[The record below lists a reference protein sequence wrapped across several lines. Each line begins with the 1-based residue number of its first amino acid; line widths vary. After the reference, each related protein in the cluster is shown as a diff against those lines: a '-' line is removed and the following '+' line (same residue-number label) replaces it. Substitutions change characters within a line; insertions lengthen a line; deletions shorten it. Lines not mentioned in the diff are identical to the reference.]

1 MIKLG
6 NQEFIPTGFEKV
18 YKGSELMYQK
28 KNKAPYTCCGL
39 YHCNTNLVDCTGSNY
54 AVGSFG
60 EVVGVFDKGTNS
72 TNLKCFNIGLFTAEE
87 IKTGDCYFEFWYK
100 NPNQATGEEIIV
112 GSTNN
117 SGDRTFVDNATWNT
131 TGISVTNGWVDT
143 SSREHIYTP
152 TNLDFTTW
160 THVAFQFHLGKLY
173 CFINGK
179 LTDKYNVAIN
189 PYSIGSIAKSW
200 QNSSCYYDEV
210 MCCREAYHLA
220 DFDVPTEPYEMPW
233 THQEVNYIESSGS
246 EYINTTY
253 SPFSTIKV
261 EMKYALTETDITK
274 TYAIFGSWA
283 RQNSSAGVVGRCQYY
298 LNAGYY
304 FEGFGNATSDNSHPY
319 TSLDTNDHI
328 AIVDSGKLYLDNNLL
343 FTLSSS
349 TFTYKAPVCFC
360 ANGCYNEANTDYPI
374 LSANNF
380 SKLKLYYAK
389 IYNNGNL
396 ARNFIPVLRSDGK
409 ACLYETLQGNYYI
422 NKGSGSFTYG

>member
-6 NQEFIPTGFEKV
+6 NQEFSPTGFEKV
-18 YKGSELMYQK
+18 YRGSELMYQK

-72 TNLKCFNIGLFTAEE
+72 SNLKCFNIGQFSVDQ

-112 GSTNN
+112 GQTNN
-117 SGDRTFVDNATWNT
+117 SGGLTFVDNATWNT

-152 TNLDFTTW
+152 SDLDFTTW
-160 THVAFQFHLGKLY
+160 THVAFQFHTGKLY

-179 LTDKYNVAIN
+179 LTDKYNVAVN
-189 PYSIGSIAKSW
+189 PKSIGSIAKSW
-200 QNSSCYYDEV
+200 QNSSCYYDEI

-220 DFDVPTEPYEMPW
+220 DFNVPTMPYEMPW
-233 THQEVNYIESSGS
+233 THQEVNYIESSGT

-253 SPFSTIKV
+253 NPFSTIGV
-261 EMKYALTETDITK
+261 EMKYALTEADDTK
-274 TYAIFGSWA
+274 TYIMFGSYA
-283 RQNSSAGVVGRCQYY
+283 KQYQSSGVVGRIQCGIVTGNQFF
-298 LNAGYY
+298 GY
-304 FEGFGNATSDNSHPY
+304 GNATSDGSQTAPMD
-319 TSLDTNDHI
+319 LNDHI
-328 AIVDSGKLYLDNNLL
+328 AKQESNKLYIDSNLKY
-343 FTLSSS
+343 TLSSS
-349 TFTYKAPVCFC
+349 SFGYKAPICFC
-360 ANGCYNEANTDYPI
+360 ANGYYNEASVDYPI
-374 LSANNF
+374 LVANNF
-380 SKLKLYYAK
+380 AKMKLYYAK
-389 IYNNGNL
+389 IYNGSNL
-396 ARNFIPVLRSDGK
+396 ARNFIPVYRSDGQ